1 MLPPIIGIVG
11 RSRAGKDTIA
21 SIIIELH
28 PEYQIQRLASPL
40 KKAVAALYNFSPT
53 QLEDDTKEVVD
64 TRWNKTPR
72 EAIQSLTD
80 YMMSYMGTD
89 FFTRR
94 LYNDSAIPKHMIIC
108 DVRYDHDIV
117 EIKKR
122 GGIVIKVDRSTN
134 MHIKHLFENHVDALV
149 GDFEVHNN
157 GTIDDLR
164 REVLAILTIV

>member
-21 SIIIELH
+21 SIIIELY

-40 KKAVAALYNFSPT
+40 KKAVVALYDFEPT
-53 QLEDDTKEVVD
+53 QLEDDTKEIVD

-72 EAIQSLTD
+72 ETIQALTD

-89 FFTRR
+89 FFTKR
-94 LYNDSAIPKHMIIC
+94 LYEDSAMPKHMIIP
-108 DVRYDHDIV
+108 DIRYGHDIV

-122 GGIVIKVDRSTN
+122 GGIVIKVERSTK
-134 MHIKHLFENHVDALV
+134 MYIKHLFENHIDALE
-149 GDFEVHNN
+149 GDFQLHNN
-157 GTIDDLR
+157 GTIEDLR
-164 REVLAILTIV
+164 QEVIAVMTIV